1 MAFGCRA
8 ARGGKRRTTSPSL
21 TPPSLP
27 WWLCRCRCRCRQDAR
42 HAGEGASLRCA
53 EVSHA
58 GCWGFRIWF
67 WLWWWCGAERQGVYN
82 FPHRHVWT
90 PRHRRRGR
98 RRLQVT
104 SYQTINYQAPSL
116 SPSPSL
122 PPSLSSSHA
131 SPPLICGGD
140 ADVALA
146 VAVAVICCRC
156 CWCC

>member
-1 MAFGCRA
+1 M
-8 ARGGKRRTTSPSL
+8 
-21 TPPSLP
+21 
-27 WWLCRCRCRCRQDAR
+27 
-42 HAGEGASLRCA
+42 
-53 EVSHA
+53 
-58 GCWGFRIWF
+58 
-67 WLWWWCGAERQGVYN
+67 YN
-82 FPHRHVWT
+82 LPHRHVWT

-116 SPSPSL
+116 

-146 VAVAVICCRC
+146 VAVAVI
-156 CWCC
+156 